1 MKQNGFTEVVIKL
14 LFYPVFVLLLVLIIL
29 QNDAWEQRFIEQR
42 KETEKLKQNINRL
55 SKTLINLEEKIDTG
69 VVSRTA
75 SKDDN
80 QNESKSNWLSPHV
93 PNFLNGDAPVSAPR
107 EANFE
112 GQFHKVYGLQG
123 VDPKGMNF
131 VLENSAPLREDI
143 QEYVSM
149 SLAQRSPSD
158 PSKFY
163 GQLAHRVE
171 VTDDYKL
178 YTIYLKPGYRWHR
191 PQVDFS
197 NPRYKWL
204 ENDHYVTANDFVYTL
219 DLILNPQ
226 VNAAHSRNYY
236 LDIESY
242 KALDK
247 YTLQIRWKVKTY
259 QSVGSTLELY
269 PTPRW
274 LYAFDEDGVEYPS
287 NTSGLRFNEHWYNNR
302 AVGCGPYEF
311 VRWDQGKII
320 QLRRF
325 EDFRGEMPPIKGI
338 NYHLIRDKNQQ
349 ILNFHSKTLDIH
361 ELPVSQYR
369 EHVVDAQSDTP
380 YKNGSYGVHTITRM
394 VYRYIGWNMDD
405 YRFSD
410 KLVRRAMTHAF
421 DRPFVIKNV
430 LNGLGTL
437 TTGNF
442 YRHSRAYDENIKAYE
457 FNLEEAARLLEEAGW
472 SDSDGDG
479 IRDKIVNGEKKSFE
493 FPLIIYGYRPEVR
506 SWSTLFKE
514 NLYKIGVQCTLVP
527 VEWSVMLKRME
538 DREFV
543 AYTGGWGLDFDGDP
557 YQIFHSSQAD
567 EPKSSNRVGFR
578 NKSADVIIEKL
589 RHTFDAEERI
599 RLQHQFHQIMHEE
612 QPYTFLYSEKVVVA
626 TQPRLKNVNFQVI
639 RPHIQT
645 MNWYID

>member
-1 MKQNGFTEVVIKL
+1 MKKNGFTETVTKVI
-14 LFYPVFVLLLVLIIL
+14 FYPIFLILLIIL
-29 QNDAWEQRFIEQR
+29 VLQNDSWEKRFIEQR
-42 KETEKLKQNINRL
+42 KEAEKLKQNINRL
-55 SKTLINLEEKIDTG
+55 SKIVIGIGEKIESGTIG
-69 VVSRTA
+69 VKA
-75 SKDDN
+75 SHSGDHKDLRAKWLAP
-80 QNESKSNWLSPHV
+80 NE
-93 PNFLNGDAPVSAPR
+93 PNFLNGDAPVSAPKQ
-107 EANFE
+107 ANFE

-143 QEYVSM
+143 QEYVGM
-149 SLAQRSPSD
+149 PLAQRSPSD

-163 GQLAHRVE
+163 GKLAHRVE

-178 YTIYLKPGYRWHR
+178 YTIYIKPGYLWHR
-191 PQVDFS
+191 PQVDDS

-204 ENDHYVTANDFVYTL
+204 QKDHYVTADDFVYTL

-226 VNAAHSRNYY
+226 VGAAHSRNYY
-236 LDIESY
+236 MDIEWY
-242 KALDK
+242 KAIDEH
-247 YTLQIRWKVKTY
+247 TLQIRWKVKTY

-274 LYAFDEDGVEYPS
+274 LYAFDEDGIEFPQ
-287 NTSGLRFNEHWYNNR
+287 NTAGLRFNEHWYNNR
-302 AVGCGPYEF
+302 AIGCGPYEF
-311 VRWDQGKII
+311 LRWDQGKII
-320 QLRRF
+320 QLKRF
-325 EDFRGEMPPIKGI
+325 EDFKGDLPPIKRI

-349 ILNFHSKTLDIH
+349 LLNFHSKTLDIH
-361 ELPVSQYR
+361 GLPVSQYR
-369 EHVVDAQSDTP
+369 EHVVDSLPETP
-380 YKNGSYGVHTITRM
+380 YKNGTYDVHTITRM

-410 KLVRRAMTHAF
+410 KRVRRAMTHAF
-421 DRPFVIKNV
+421 DRPFVISNV

-442 YRHSRAYDENIKAYE
+442 YRHSRAYDETIEPYQ

-479 IRDKIVNGEKKSFE
+479 IRDKVIGGQKKNFE
-493 FPLIIYGYRPEVR
+493 FPMIIYGYRPEVR

-514 NLYKIGVQCTLVP
+514 NLYKIGVKCSLVP

-578 NKSADVIIEKL
+578 NKSADAIIEKL
-589 RHTFDAEERI
+589 RNTFDGEERI
-599 RLQHQFHQIMHEE
+599 KLQHAFHKIMHEE

-645 MNWYID
+645 LNWYVE